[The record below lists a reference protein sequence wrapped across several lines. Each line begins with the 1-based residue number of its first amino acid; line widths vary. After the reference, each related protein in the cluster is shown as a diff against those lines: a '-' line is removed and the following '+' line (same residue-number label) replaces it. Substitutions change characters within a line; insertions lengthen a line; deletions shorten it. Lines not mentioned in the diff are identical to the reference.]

1 VSGIPATYREAVALA
16 LADEMEADP
25 DVFCLGEDIGA
36 AGGVFK
42 TTVGLFERFG
52 PDRVRD
58 TPISEQAIVGAALGA
73 ALTGLRPVAELMFA
87 DFAGVGFDQIAN
99 QLAKFRYMSGGQTT
113 VPVTIRMAGGAGLG
127 FAAQHSQTAE
137 NWFLNVPGLMVCAP
151 ATPADAYGLLRSAI
165 RNDNP
170 VIVLEHKA
178 LYANKGEVEPG
189 VMVPLGVA
197 EVVRVGDTVT
207 VAAPQQMRHRTIAAA
222 DDLAAEGVEVEMIDP
237 RTLAPIDMET
247 IAESVRKTGRLVCV
261 QESPAAGSWG
271 ATVIAHIVE
280 HAFDALDAP
289 PALIA
294 ADHTPIPYSGSLED
308 LWMPT
313 EERIADGI
321 RRVAAL

>member
-1 VSGIPATYREAVALA
+1 MSGIPVTYREAVALA

-99 QLAKFRYMSGGQTT
+99 QLAKYRYMSGGQAT
-113 VPVTIRMAGGAGLG
+113 VPVTIRMACGAGLG

-137 NWFLNVPGLMVCAP
+137 NWFLNVPGLIVCVP

-165 RNDNP
+165 REDNP

-178 LYANKGEVEPG
+178 LYAEKGEVEPG
-189 VMVPLGVA
+189 RMVPLGAA
-197 EVVRVGDTVT
+197 EIVREGDAITV
-207 VAAPQQMRHRTIAAA
+207 VAAQQMRHRSLAVA
-222 DDLAAEGVEVEMIDP
+222 DRLSEEGVRIEVIDP
-237 RTLAPIDMET
+237 RTVSPLDMET
-247 IAESVRKTGRLVCV
+247 IVASVRKTGRLVCV

-271 ATVIAHIVE
+271 ATVIAWVVQ

-294 ADHTPIPYSGSLED
+294 SDDTPIPYAGPLED

-313 EERIADGI
+313 EERIVEGI
-321 RRVAAL
+321 RRVAAH

>member
-1 VSGIPATYREAVALA
+1 MSDVPVTYREAVALA
-16 LADEMEADP
+16 LADEMAADP

-99 QLAKFRYMSGGQTT
+99 QLAKYRYMSGGQSS
-113 VPVTIRMAGGAGLG
+113 VPVTIRMACGAGLG

-137 NWFLNVPGLMVCAP
+137 NWFLNVPGLKVAVP
-151 ATPADAYGLLRSAI
+151 ATAGDVYGLLRSAI
-165 RNDNP
+165 RDDNP

-178 LYANKGEVEPG
+178 LYADKGAVEPG
-189 VMVPLGVA
+189 VLMPLGVA
-197 EVVRVGDTVT
+197 EIVREGDAVT
-207 VAAPQQMRHRTIAAA
+207 VVAPQQMLHRS
-222 DDLAAEGVEVEMIDP
+222 LEAAEELVAEGLEVEVIDP
-237 RTLAPIDMET
+237 RTLAPLDMET
-247 IAESVRKTGRLVCV
+247 IAASVRKTGRLVCV
-261 QESPAAGSWG
+261 QESPAAASWG
-271 ATVIAHIVE
+271 ATVIAHIAE
-280 HAFDALDAP
+280 HAFDMLDAP
-289 PALIA
+289 PLLIA
-294 ADHTPIPYSGSLED
+294 ADDTPIPYAGVLED

-321 RRVAAL
+321 RRVIAH